1 MVLHF
6 SPQAIM
12 KDVFIASF
20 LLTINWSE
28 GFYAH
33 ISIHI
38 LGGELTIDATIYGW
52 NYEDPKLEAS
62 GNFCV

>member
-28 GFYAH
+28 GFYAP
-33 ISIHI
+33 ISIQI
-38 LGGELTIDATIYGW
+38 LGGELIIDTTIYGW
-52 NYEDPKLEAS
+52 NYEDPTLKAS